1 MEILKFKNE
10 VKTLQKFFETYCEG
24 KHDNQQEN
32 KKVLNYKN
40 EEVAVNLILC
50 DECLKKIEYSFDRLL
65 ACPHE
70 IKPRC
75 RTCPNPCYEKKQ
87 WKETAKIMRYSGIK
101 LGFRSVNKKIK
112 SLFKN

>member
-1 MEILKFKNE
+1 MNNIRQYGKTSVILGGAA
-10 VKTLQKFFETYCEG
+10 T
-24 KHDNQQEN
+24 D
-32 KKVLNYKN
+32 
-40 EEVAVNLILC
+40 

-75 RTCPNPCYEKKQ
+75 RTCPNPCYEKKN
-87 WKETAKIMRYSGIK
+87 WKETAQVMRYSGIK
-101 LGFRSVNKKIK
+101 LGLRSVNKKIK